1 MKNISILLILS
12 LYMSCKKSDDAC
24 FQKTVLPNATV
35 TGIDTLGFLKN
46 GTPWVNY
53 GGHYYI
59 DAAPLIFNVRGS
71 YYKYNGEDNFQL
83 STGRAV
89 KCNSKYIVD
98 DFFYIE
104 IRKGFNH
111 TGNYSLDSSSIRSIH
126 LFDDINKIDYGTDIR
141 HAGILSI
148 SKLDTI
154 NKIISGTF
162 ESILFNIQNLQDS
175 ISLTEGRFDLSY

>member
-1 MKNISILLILS
+1 MTDPKMGRAKSESSLS
-12 LYMSCKKSDDAC
+12 HYPVDPEPPS
-24 FQKTVLPNATV
+24 PR
-35 TGIDTLGFLKN
+35 IDQRDF
-46 GTPWVNY
+46 P
-53 GGHYYI
+53 
-59 DAAPLIFNVRGS
+59 PRQRQVRLS
-71 YYKYNGEDNFQL
+71 FQL

-111 TGNYSLDSSSIRSIH
+111 TGDYSLDSSSIRSID
-126 LFDDINKIDYGTDIR
+126 LFANINKIDYGTDIR
-141 HAGILSI
+141 HPGILSI